1 MNRCCGGDIVRGDF
15 TQPLPVRLL
24 KAARKPFGPQTP
36 PLPWPIEKTYYFGF
50 VLPNCNST
58 FVESTLCNRIGS
70 PDPCR
75 ATRRPFL

>member
-24 KAARKPFGPQTP
+24 KAVRKPFGPQTP

-50 VLPNCNST
+50 VLPNCNSR
-58 FVESTLCNRIGS
+58 L
-70 PDPCR
+70 
-75 ATRRPFL
+75 